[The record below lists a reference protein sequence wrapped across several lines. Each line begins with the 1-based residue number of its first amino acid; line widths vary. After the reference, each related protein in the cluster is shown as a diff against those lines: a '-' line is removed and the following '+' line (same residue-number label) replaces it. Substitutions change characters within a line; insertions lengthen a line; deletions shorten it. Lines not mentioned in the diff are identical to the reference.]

1 MFRDMKPRFRH
12 MGFNG
17 STHAKSIF
25 FCQLHGGSESF
36 CFGSR
41 FQCFGLH
48 VSCFMSRVSP
58 FMCPNRRYLIPRFR
72 IMVRP
77 GALLIVP
84 RRPSRRIMDV
94 SLVAPLLVSGLV
106 STKAAAVTLGVTPR
120 TTYRHLAAVSTPRP
134 VHGLPKTWCLQQIN
148 WMQWWG
154 VR

>member
-1 MFRDMKPRFRH
+1 MFRH
-12 MGFNG
+12 TQN
-17 STHAKSIF
+17 
-25 FCQLHGGSESF
+25 ESF
-36 CFGSR
+36 FVSCMVVQNLFVSDRDFNVSGCM
-41 FQCFGLH
+41 FH
-48 VSCFMSRVSP
+48 VSCLVFRLP